1 MGRMGRNMLIANSNI
16 QYTCILDGDL
26 IVYLLV
32 GEVQHTI
39 LFLYME
45 GSRLKV
51 NVTEI
56 EWGSIRN

>member
-1 MGRMGRNMLIANSNI
+1 MTVRMDRNMLLVNSNI
-16 QYTCILDGDL
+16 QYTCVLDGDL
-26 IVYLLV
+26 NVYLLV

-39 LFLYME
+39 VFLFKE

-56 EWGSIRN
+56 E

>member
-1 MGRMGRNMLIANSNI
+1 MLFANSNI
-16 QYTCILDGDL
+16 QYTFVLDGDL
-26 IVYLLV
+26 TVYLLV

-39 LFLYME
+39 VFLFKE

-56 EWGSIRN
+56 EWGIIRN